1 VPRGRRL
8 VDQIWPRVALV
19 AAVLVVWSIVV
30 ATDVFSA
37 HELPS
42 PLDVWRAL
50 TSNLTGSNGLLEA
63 AWGSLLRLAI
73 GLGFSI
79 VVGTVVGV
87 GMAASRI
94 VQRSVGTLMTGLQAI
109 PPIAWLPVAILWLG
123 FSERAVIFVV
133 VIGAVPAIAIATA
146 ATVRQVPPALVRA
159 GRTMGARG
167 WALYR
172 SVVLPAAVPGYWIG
186 LQQAW
191 AVAWRAVIA
200 AELIR
205 TGAARGLGHVL
216 DASLQRDGSS
226 VSVVNPA
233 LVFAALVVIVVIGL
247 AVDYLFAVVDRRI
260 RRRRGLLAPA

>member
-1 VPRGRRL
+1 
-8 VDQIWPRVALV
+8 
-19 AAVLVVWSIVV
+19 VWSVLA

-50 TSNLTGSNGLLEA
+50 TSNLTGSDGLFAA
-63 AWGSLLRLAI
+63 AWGSLVRLAI
-73 GLGFSI
+73 GLAFSL
-79 VVGTVVGV
+79 VVGTLVGV
-87 GMAASRI
+87 AMAASRV

-123 FSERAVIFVV
+123 FTERAVIFVV
-133 VIGAVPAIAIATA
+133 VIGATPAISIATA
-146 ATVRQVPPALVRA
+146 ATVRQVPPALIRA

-167 WALYR
+167 WTLYR
-172 SVVLPAAVPGYWIG
+172 TVVMPAAVPGYWIG

-205 TGAARGLGHVL
+205 TGAARGLGHLL
-216 DASLQRDGSS
+216 DTSLQRTASG

-233 LVFAALVVIVVIGL
+233 LVFAVLVVIVVIGL